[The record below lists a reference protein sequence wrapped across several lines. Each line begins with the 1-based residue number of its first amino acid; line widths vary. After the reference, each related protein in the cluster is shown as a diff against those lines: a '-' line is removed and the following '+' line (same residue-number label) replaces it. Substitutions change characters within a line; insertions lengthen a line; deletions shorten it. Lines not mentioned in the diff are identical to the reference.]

1 MFFLCLLVNQVKK
14 PIHDLLYAWRKLK
27 LESWKALLDEVQD
40 QYEINAGK
48 LWFSLYSVLP
58 KRTSPDA
65 TEYKLSTIQI
75 VEDFICTSSFG
86 EFRKSLQL
94 LFAFLGH
101 IKTGAAKEFET
112 ELKKEPEP
120 NTEVRTDE
128 PTMVSEEQKPEVKV
142 PSSQEKV

>member
-1 MFFLCLLVNQVKK
+1 MRKYSGYHGFPNSRPIPRTGRASLNKVVQRMNQVKK

-27 LESWKALLDEVQD
+27 LESWQALLDEVQD

-48 LWFSLYSVLP
+48 LWFSLYSVLR

-101 IKTGAAKEFET
+101 IKIGVCLQASIF
-112 ELKKEPEP
+112 
-120 NTEVRTDE
+120 
-128 PTMVSEEQKPEVKV
+128 
-142 PSSQEKV
+142 